1 MPRLLLLLFAAFAAW
16 YIWHTLK
23 SMNAAERK
31 KAIRS
36 WGLALVLVATVLL
49 VAMGK
54 MHWVG
59 AAIAAAV
66 TLFKVLASFGIR
78 AFPFLKMWQR
88 NTGKPSRIRT
98 AGLEVTFNF
107 ASGEMDGTLFKG
119 PYAGSSLNSLDEDSL
134 NQQFAFFQGSDR
146 QSALLLKSYLIKRGF
161 SGYGPNQGDY
171 GQPGSLTAGNITK
184 DEALQILGLEPGA
197 SQEEIIRAH
206 RRLIQK
212 LHPDRGGNDYLAAKI
227 NSAKDTLLG

>member
-1 MPRLLLLLFAAFAAW
+1 MPRILLILFVAFAAW
-16 YIWHTLK
+16 YLWQYIKK
-23 SMNAAERK
+23 SPPAERK
-31 KAIRS
+31 KMLRS
-36 WGLALVLVATVLL
+36 WGLGVLVVATFLM

-59 AAIAAAV
+59 AAIAAAL
-66 TLFKVLASFGIR
+66 TLVKVLASFGIR

-107 ASGEMDGTLFKG
+107 ASGEMDGSLFKG
-119 PYAGSSLNSLDEDSL
+119 PFAGSTLNSLDEDSL
-134 NQQFAFFQGSDR
+134 NKQFAFFQGSDR

-161 SGYGPNQGDY
+161 SGYGPDSGAN
-171 GQPGSLTAGNITK
+171 GQSGSLAGGNITK
-184 DEALQILGLEPGA
+184 EEALQILGLEPGA
-197 SQEEIIRAH
+197 TQEEIVRAH
-206 RRLIQK
+206 RSLIQK